1 MHQNASLLRY
11 VYMVQNNIELPPNL
25 RTKVLLGVRKEE
37 IKRARVLLLVSSLVI
52 PTSAAGLWFILQY
65 LLTSFYQTSFYSYLS
80 LIFSDPDVVL
90 AYWQQFLLV
99 LLEALPVASMIIV
112 LLVFGA
118 LLTALKLF
126 VENSR
131 LGLSKLLITT
141 V

>member
-1 MHQNASLLRY
+1 
-11 VYMVQNNIELPPNL
+11 MVQNHIELPPNL
-25 RTKVLLGVRKEE
+25 RARVLLGVRKEE
-37 IKRARVLLLVSSLVI
+37 IKRARVFLLASALVI
-52 PTSAAGLWFILQY
+52 PASLVGFWFVLQY

-99 LLEALPVASMIIV
+99 LLEALPVASMIVALI
-112 LLVFGA
+112 VFGA

-131 LGLSKLLITT
+131 LGLSKLIITT

>member
-11 VYMVQNNIELPPNL
+11 VYMVQNHIELPPNL
-25 RTKVLLGVRKEE
+25 RARVLLGVRKEE
-37 IKRARVLLLVSSLVI
+37 IKRARVFLLASALVI
-52 PTSAAGLWFILQY
+52 PASLVGFWFVLQY
-65 LLTSFYQTSFYSYLS
+65 LQTSFYSYLS

-99 LLEALPVASMIIV
+99 LLEALPVASMIVALI
-112 LLVFGA
+112 VFGA

-131 LGLSKLLITT
+131 LGLSKLIITT

>member
-11 VYMVQNNIELPPNL
+11 VYMVQNHIELPPNL
-25 RTKVLLGVRKEE
+25 RARVLLGVRKEE
-37 IKRARVLLLVSSLVI
+37 IKRARVFLLASALVI
-52 PTSAAGLWFILQY
+52 PASLVGFWFVLQY

-99 LLEALPVASMIIV
+99 LLEALPVASMIVALI
-112 LLVFGA
+112 VFGA

-131 LGLSKLLITT
+131 LGLSKLIITT